1 MTSWY
6 FITVS
11 SITIQC
17 TDIQVRFQ
25 QSNSTEA
32 REDKDPRIF
41 LRIQVIIEPST
52 AILGKEVTLNFSV
65 VAGNATGKL
74 DTVYM
79 CYKFNIYFSVNEWLL
94 SCDYRKRSPLR
105 NQLYP
110 PRRITIFSIMP
121 HLFKL

>member
-32 REDKDPRIF
+32 REDKDSRIF
-41 LRIQVIIEPST
+41 LQILVIIEPPT
-52 AILGKEVTLNFSV
+52 AILGTEVTLNFSV

-74 DTVYM
+74 DAV
-79 CYKFNIYFSVNEWLL
+79 CYKLQYISLNEWLL
-94 SCDYRKRSPLR
+94 SCDDWKRYSPE

-110 PRRITIFSIMP
+110 PRRTTYF
-121 HLFKL
+121 L